1 MSFFGS
7 AKEFFGLGPVDN
19 GEDDAY
25 YDDPQ
30 YSSSSSGSTAYNRDR
45 GDLRDRAEVSATPRP
60 GRAERAEYRSE
71 HRADHRSE
79 SRASYR
85 TPSAPAHIVTAAPR
99 TYNDAKEIGEP
110 FRDGDAVVMDL
121 TDLEAA
127 DAKRIVDFAAGLCFA
142 LRGNMHN
149 LSRDANTRKRVF
161 AIVPENATVGKDDL
175 KRAAGLR

>member
-30 YSSSSSGSTAYNRDR
+30 YHPGAGAAAGSTAYDR
-45 GDLRDRAEVSATPRP
+45 TERLE
-60 GRAERAEYRSE
+60 RAERPERPSRVERAPIGERHDSVREPVRPSYRS
-71 HRADHRSE
+71 
-79 SRASYR
+79 
-85 TPSAPAHIVTAAPR
+85 TTHIVTAAPR
-99 TYNDAKEIGEP
+99 NYNDAKEIGEP

-121 TDLEAA
+121 TDLDAA